1 MKKLALGCA
10 LVCLLA
16 GVWAGQVAANQ
27 QVSEPSTMAVA
38 PNTLQLSK
46 VQANVTVHTA
56 IPYGA
61 VDTATLEMNGLRPL
75 AVGWDTC
82 GDLVAKF
89 SEGEVKALAVV
100 APPEATLTMTGVLVN
115 GEPLSLTGTVQVK
128 P

>member
-1 MKKLALGCA
+1 
-10 LVCLLA
+10 LA

-27 QVSEPSTMAVA
+27 QVSDPSTMAVA

-75 AVGWDTC
+75 SVGWDTC

-89 SEGEVKALAVV
+89 SEAEVKALAIV